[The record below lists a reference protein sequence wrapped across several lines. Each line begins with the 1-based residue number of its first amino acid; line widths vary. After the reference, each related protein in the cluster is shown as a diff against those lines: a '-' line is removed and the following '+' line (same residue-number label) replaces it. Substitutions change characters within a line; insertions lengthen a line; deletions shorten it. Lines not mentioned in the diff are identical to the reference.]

1 MHSHLYLHLISSLFN
16 AIVQAD
22 PPKPSL
28 LATLIRHYDD
38 LVDHVRR
45 RFGERVFARE
55 VVHDLCVQLLEDDER
70 EGVRQP
76 LALLRKIA
84 HDNAVSHCRRERRR
98 GNVIIT
104 LAELPEVACSA
115 APQERQVDAAT
126 TLDKL
131 VAAISRLPPRCQA
144 VFIMHKLHQIP
155 QAEVAERLGIS
166 LKTVEKHLRLGMIAC
181 REYLQSE
188 GAP

>member
-1 MHSHLYLHLISSLFN
+1 M
-16 AIVQAD
+16 QAD

-76 LALLRKIA
+76 LA
-84 HDNAVSHCRRERRR
+84 
-98 GNVIIT
+98 
-104 LAELPEVACSA
+104 
-115 APQERQVDAAT
+115 
-126 TLDKL
+126 
-131 VAAISRLPPRCQA
+131 
-144 VFIMHKLHQIP
+144 
-155 QAEVAERLGIS
+155 
-166 LKTVEKHLRLGMIAC
+166 
-181 REYLQSE
+181 
-188 GAP
+188 

>member
-1 MHSHLYLHLISSLFN
+1 M
-16 AIVQAD
+16 QAD

-55 VVHDLCVQLLEDDER
+55 VVHDLCVQLLENDER

-84 HDNAVSHCRRERRR
+84 HDNAISYAVFCLKKKSLI
-98 GNVIIT
+98 VT
-104 LAELPEVACSA
+104 LAELPEVACNTAS
-115 APQERQVDAAT
+115 QERQVDAAK
-126 TLDKL
+126 TLDRL
-131 VAAISRLPPRCQA
+131 AAAISHLPPRCQA
-144 VFIMHKLHQIP
+144 VFIMHKLHEIP

-166 LKTVEKHLRLGMIAC
+166 LKTVEKHLRVGMIAC
-181 REYLQSE
+181 REYLQTE
-188 GAP
+188 VAP